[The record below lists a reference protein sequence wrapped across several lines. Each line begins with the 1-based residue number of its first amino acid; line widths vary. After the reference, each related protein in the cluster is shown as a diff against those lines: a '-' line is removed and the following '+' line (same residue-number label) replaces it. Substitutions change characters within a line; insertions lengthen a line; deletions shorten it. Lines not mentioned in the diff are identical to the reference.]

1 MSNPIL
7 ALIPSGQK
15 ATKVYSVLPNDGSGD
30 FTFDR
35 DTIAKRVRQDEMDL
49 LKKLQ
54 LTYQDLTG

>member
-15 ATKVYSVLPNDGSGD
+15 ATKVYSVLPSDGSGD

-35 DTIAKRVRQDEMDL
+35 DTIAKRVRQDGLIEEVAADIPRL
-49 LKKLQ
+49 DW
-54 LTYQDLTG
+54 Y